1 MVSDLRLSMYA
12 TDRTKKRIL
21 FPCSFF
27 LPYPS
32 SFLSFFHFFLPVA
45 PQGKHQQRQRWPHRE
60 REKERKKAGLSPSRA
75 GRRAFYIRLLL
86 LLQTFDITQDRK
98 EKGKREGGSFLF
110 RPLFLLPGATDH
122 GWDSPKILIL
132 SGMKNSY
139 IQSSKESAGLSFKY
153 LNVGILWRI

>member
-1 MVSDLRLSMYA
+1 MKQFCTLA
-12 TDRTKKRIL
+12 TNKLPSERELFGGFLYGIRFASFNVRNGQDKKRIL

-60 REKERKKAGLSPSRA
+60 REREKDRKKAGLSPSRA

-86 LLQTFDITQDRK
+86 LLLQTFDITQDRK
-98 EKGKREGGSFLF
+98 EKGKREGGFFLF
-110 RPLFLLPGATDH
+110 RPLFFTS
-122 GWDSPKILIL
+122 WC
-132 SGMKNSY
+132 Y
-139 IQSSKESAGLSFKY
+139 
-153 LNVGILWRI
+153 